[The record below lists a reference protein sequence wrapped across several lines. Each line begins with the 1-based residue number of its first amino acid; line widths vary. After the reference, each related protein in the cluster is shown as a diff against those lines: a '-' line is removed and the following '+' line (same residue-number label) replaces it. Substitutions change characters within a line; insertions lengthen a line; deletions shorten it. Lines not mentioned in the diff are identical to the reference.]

1 MAAGSHHLTVGEVDA
16 FLARARR
23 LGHDPARLLAGAVT
37 ETLTPIPT
45 LEQVRELC
53 QVSVA
58 ERRVRQAVF
67 FHPAIEVGSRLGQG
81 VHDRCEAFVF
91 ADGTADEAD
100 RARLAMHLPFPAR
113 MLSVL
118 YRRVAAGEVWDLT
131 VEQRA
136 DGHR

>member
-1 MAAGSHHLTVGEVDA
+1 M
-16 FLARARR
+16 
-23 LGHDPARLLAGAVT
+23 T

-58 ERRVRQAVF
+58 ERRVRQAVSL
-67 FHPAIEVGSRLGQG
+67 HPAIEIRSRAGEG

-91 ADGTADEAD
+91 ADGTAEPT
-100 RARLAMHLPFPAR
+100 RPTGPGLPCTSRFPPG

-131 VEQRA
+131 VEQAA
-136 DGHR
+136 DGHRRAR